1 MAEVTLTVANNSSDS
16 IATVAI
22 YGLDDAGQPAGD
34 VLGTL
39 PAPVAPGASATIT
52 VALPDCGPAYMRAA
66 YGDGTPIDGTVD
78 LCTTPTIDFND

>member
-16 IATVAI
+16 ISTVAI
-22 YGLDDAGQPAGD
+22 FGLDDAGQPAGD

-39 PAPVAPGASATIT
+39 AAPVEPGASATIT

-66 YGDGTPIDGTVD
+66 YGDGTPVDGTVD